1 MKLKSLL
8 IPAILLFFISC
19 KKTDTPAPVTQTANF
34 LTVSAGSSWTFR
46 QIDSSVTVPSTANYT
61 LTSSSKDTTI
71 NSKSYHIY
79 NKSTGGFQYLNITGN
94 DYYQFDSLPSGF
106 GAGVFERLYLK
117 DNASAGTTWTQSQ
130 TVNITN
136 VPFPIP
142 VTLNYNIAEKGITM
156 IVNNISYTNVI
167 HVAATITSSLI
178 PGSGLTSNINSY
190 YAEKYGLIQSST
202 KINLNYSGLIQNV
215 NLFVQLTSSSI
226 H

>member
-1 MKLKSLL
+1 MNLKSLV

-19 KKTDTPAPVTQTANF
+19 KKTNTPPPVTQAATY
-34 LTVSAGSSWTFR
+34 LTISAGSSWTFR
-46 QIDSSVTVPSTANYT
+46 QIDSSVTVPATVNYT
-61 LTSSSKDTTI
+61 LTSSSQDTTI
-71 NSKSYHIY
+71 NNKSYHIY
-79 NKSTGGFQYLNITGN
+79 NKSTGGFQYLNVTGN

-117 DNASAGTTWTQSQ
+117 DNAAAGTTWTQNQ

-156 IVNNISYTNVI
+156 IINSITYTNVI
-167 HVAATITSSLI
+167 HVSTTLTSSLI
-178 PGSGLTSNINSY
+178 PGSGLTSNINGY

-202 KINLNYSGLIQNV
+202 KINLNYMGLIQNV
-215 NLFVQLTSSSI
+215 NLFVQLTSSTLL
-226 H
+226 